1 MGPAMGAPGGGHLK
15 ALDAT
20 QLCLRSSREGCS
32 WPLCPFLPPPG
43 AHPRPLAPYCRT
55 DTHLA
60 WLELHT
66 QRLTEPGPWPQSPAT
81 QGDRDRRRGGHSE
94 VSGQGAP
101 WNCTSP
107 DCTSSTVAEPGT
119 CVLPWSGCRPQFLPL
134 TPAQGSGP
142 GREQVLAVP
151 SRAKHSQQRAPEQP
165 QTQPA
170 GDSGFRSLAPH
181 AQHSAWQV
189 SGPPRVLSSRDPT
202 PPRTDLQMHRRPPET
217 EPPLTWESGEGPAR
231 ASPRPST
238 PPSRHTQGRPGSGCP
253 LGSG

>member
-1 MGPAMGAPGGGHLK
+1 MSFCCCCSIIS
-15 ALDAT
+15 
-20 QLCLRSSREGCS
+20 CLNYDSS
-32 WPLCPFLPPPG
+32 PV
-43 AHPRPLAPYCRT
+43 PRPLAAQAPLQSLLNTLARVMLCNYSDQNPLESPICNLQDLISSCPAHHSRCPS
-55 DTHLA
+55 HL
-60 WLELHT
+60 
-66 QRLTEPGPWPQSPAT
+66 
-81 QGDRDRRRGGHSE
+81 
-94 VSGQGAP
+94 V
-101 WNCTSP
+101 
-107 DCTSSTVAEPGT
+107 STVAEPGT